1 MHANDSINNLSRELL
16 HLPDSKT
23 GGVVPPF
30 LQRDTGRE
38 FKGTKTCV
46 LAMTGLW
53 NSPDDR
59 QHKFE
64 NFLEHHLLTV

>member
-1 MHANDSINNLSRELL
+1 MHANDTINDLSCELL
-16 HLPDSKT
+16 RLPDSKT
-23 GGVVPPF
+23 GRVVPPF
-30 LQRDTGRE
+30 QQRDTGRE
-38 FKGTKTCV
+38 FKGTEIRF

-53 NSPDDR
+53 NAPDDR